1 MSVLVAAEA
10 GRLASSRRGT
20 VAAFSGERGTGLVE
34 DEGGGC
40 WPFHCV
46 ELADGSRT
54 VPVGAPVV
62 FTVRAGVAGTLE
74 ATRLVRV

>member
-1 MSVLVAAEA
+1 MIAAVATA

-20 VAAFSGERGTGLVE
+20 VVAFFSERGTGLVE
-34 DEGGGC
+34 EDGGSR

-62 FTVRAGVAGTLE
+62 FTVRAGIAGTLE